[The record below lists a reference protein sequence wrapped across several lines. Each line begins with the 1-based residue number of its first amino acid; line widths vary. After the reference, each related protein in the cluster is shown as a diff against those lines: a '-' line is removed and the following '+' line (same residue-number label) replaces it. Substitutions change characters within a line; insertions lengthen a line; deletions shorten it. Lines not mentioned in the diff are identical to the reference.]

1 MTRPAVRDALVPG
14 SARLVAVSEEH
25 TLVTVECGRR
35 GNRQE
40 TRADLA
46 VKAA

>member
-1 MTRPAVRDALVPG
+1 MTRPAVRDGLVP
-14 SARLVAVSEEH
+14 VSLGEVREEYA
-25 TLVTVECGRR
+25 LVTVECGRR